1 MDGAHYLGEPVMHWS
16 RSLAVV
22 LVLLGL
28 APVIAALAQRHDG
41 EILPQPLAGPPAPA
55 AEAAPSGMISIPPIP
70 DAPASTVA
78 QLPETV
84 RPAQRD
90 VTPPGMTPGP
100 QGEGPLTR
108 EPAPPKP
115 AEPPQWR
122 RFDLP
127 ETVDATTFKVLG
139 RTVRIA
145 GVVAPQPGETCKR
158 QDGGDWPCGRTALH
172 SFRMFLGGR
181 SIECFFPYAD
191 TAVEITAPCRVGQ
204 VDLGLWLLKT
214 GWAKP
219 GAYATEEYLRA
230 SDQAHCN
237 RRGLWR
243 GEVTVPA
250 CQGPKSG

>member
-1 MDGAHYLGEPVMHWS
+1 MHWS
-16 RSLAVV
+16 RSLAIL

-28 APVIAALAQRHDG
+28 APVLAAIAQRQDG
-41 EILPQPLAGPPAPA
+41 EILPKPLAGAPAPA
-55 AEAAPSGMISIPPIP
+55 VAPAPSPDTSAIPPIP
-70 DAPASTVA
+70 DAPSQTVA
-78 QLPETV
+78 QAGETV
-84 RPAQRD
+84 APARRD

-100 QGEGPLTR
+100 QGEGPLIR
-108 EPAPPKP
+108 EPAPPRP
-115 AEPPQWR
+115 PEPPQWR

-139 RTVRIA
+139 RTVRVA
-145 GVVAPQPGETCKR
+145 GVVAPEPNDTCKR
-158 QDGGDWPCGRTALH
+158 QDGTDWPCGRTALY

-191 TAVEITAPCRVGQ
+191 TAVEITAPCRVGH

-219 GAYATEEYLRA
+219 GAYATDEYIKASEE
-230 SDQAHCN
+230 AHCY

-243 GEVTVPA
+243 GEVKVPA
-250 CQGPKSG
+250 CPAPKSG

>member
-1 MDGAHYLGEPVMHWS
+1 MDGAHHLGEPMMHWS
-16 RSLAVV
+16 RSLAIV

-28 APVIAALAQRHDG
+28 APVLAAIAQRQDG
-41 EILPQPLAGPPAPA
+41 EVLPAPLTGASTPA
-55 AEAAPSGMISIPPIP
+55 AEPAPSGTSAIPPIP
-70 DAPASTVA
+70 DEPGRTVA

-84 RPAQRD
+84 LPAQRD
-90 VTPPGMTPGP
+90 VTPSDITPGP
-100 QGEGPLTR
+100 PVDGPLTR

-115 AEPPQWR
+115 PEPPQWR

-127 ETVDATTFKVLG
+127 ETVDATTFQAKG
-139 RTVRIA
+139 RTIRIA
-145 GVVAPQPGETCKR
+145 GVVAPQPDDTCKR
-158 QDGGDWPCGRTALH
+158 QDGTDWPCGRTALH

-181 SIECFFPYAD
+181 SIECFFPHAD

-219 GAYATEEYLRA
+219 GAYATDEYLKA
-230 SDQAHCN
+230 SEQAHCN

-250 CQGPKSG
+250 CTTPKSG